1 MNLDISELTE
11 VCSALKTCISKSKM
25 VNKKNRLQRALKK
38 LERQLCIEES
48 KFSAHRY
55 SSGRLTFRTNN
66 LCLTCGQP
74 KPISTV
80 STDN

>member
-25 VNKKNRLQRALKK
+25 VNKKDRLQRALKK

-48 KFSAHRY
+48 KFSTHRY
-55 SSGRLTFRTNN
+55 SGGRLTFRQNN
-66 LCLTCGQP
+66 LCPLCLQP
-74 KPISTV
+74 KVV
-80 STDN
+80 STCQ